1 MYVYFLYEVK
11 NQQFLFTVKSR
22 KFEIRII
29 ETLAKLNSKQI
40 WDTLDSKHRTYY
52 YSHDLFS

>member
-1 MYVYFLYEVK
+1 MYVYFFLEVT
-11 NQQFLFTVKSR
+11 NQQFLYTVKSR
-22 KFEIRII
+22 KFEIWII

-52 YSHDLFS
+52 YIHDLFL